1 MVDDEAIFRV
11 APLLKPEDFF
21 QEKHGLIYSACLEL
35 WNRSEPTTPIMVQNE
50 LGIRNQLEAIGG
62 LAYIQQLTTELPTA
76 VGVEYYA
83 GIVARDAVYRRLISA
98 AGRIAQMAYEGGSDL
113 DTVLSRSESLLMAL
127 RAGQG
132 TGEFQHLRDLLEKF
146 LNEVGAEAEDAESI
160 AYLRSGFAAL
170 DAYLGGMKRSD
181 LIILAARPGLG
192 KTSLAL
198 TIARNAAVAQ

>member
-1 MVDDEAIFRV
+1 
-11 APLLKPEDFF
+11 
-21 QEKHGLIYSACLEL
+21 
-35 WNRSEPTTPIMVQNE
+35 
-50 LGIRNQLEAIGG
+50 
-62 LAYIQQLTTELPTA
+62 
-76 VGVEYYA
+76 
-83 GIVARDAVYRRLISA
+83 SA
-98 AGRIAQMAYEGGSDL
+98 AGRIAQMAYEGGADL

-146 LNEVGAEAEDAESI
+146 LNDVGTEPDEAESI

-170 DAYLGGMKRSD
+170 DAYLRGMERSD

-198 TIARNAAVAQ
+198 TIARNAAVAQQAHVAVFSLEMSADQLAVRLLSAESGVEQNRLLLLGHLREDE